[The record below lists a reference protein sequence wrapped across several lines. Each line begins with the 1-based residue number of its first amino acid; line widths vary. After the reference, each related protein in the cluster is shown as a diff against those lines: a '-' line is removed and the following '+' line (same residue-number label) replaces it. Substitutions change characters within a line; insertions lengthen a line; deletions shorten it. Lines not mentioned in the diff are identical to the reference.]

1 MNYKSNYQNDGW
13 LLPMVTTLGYFFL
26 HTLFFAVFYMV
37 ICWSSGWRMD
47 AIKLHSPNAFLIWV
61 FKVAQF
67 ITDHSTYVIS
77 AAALGD
83 LAILYGLG
91 KLEPERRWIRALYS
105 NLILLVLMVM
115 LGTLYLIDNIPLLH
129 ALDWQDKMPSLPFFD

>member
-1 MNYKSNYQNDGW
+1 
-13 LLPMVTTLGYFFL
+13 
-26 HTLFFAVFYMV
+26 
-37 ICWSSGWRMD
+37 MD

-91 KLEPERRWIRALYS
+91 KLAASRTGLARQNAIT
-105 NLILLVLMVM
+105 
-115 LGTLYLIDNIPLLH
+115 TL
-129 ALDWQDKMPSLPFFD
+129 F